1 MPKPRR
7 VQVTHDLVMP
17 DRSDPDRH
25 VDLSS
30 LFGMPEVQALHI
42 PVAALQPN
50 PYQPRQEFAQPQLD
64 ELTAGIRAHG
74 FLGTLLAR
82 PTPGQPET
90 YQLAYG
96 ERRWRASK
104 LAGLET
110 IPVIVRDL
118 SDEEMLEIAITEN
131 VLRADLNPLEEAE
144 GYRQMMELFGYST
157 RKLAERVGK
166 TRSYIQHRLRILRAP
181 TEIQQLVRERPDTL
195 RYVAP
200 LMAVASA
207 KVRARLVAEIRDG
220 RLISDD
226 IEARAAE
233 IAATVGGA
241 AVEPTPAGGREA
253 KKALRRDR
261 LSIATRA
268 LSGFLGSKR
277 LPMDGDTATR
287 MRHLHELTER
297 YLNLWEVKSRMEAND
312 GGTRLTHL

>member
-50 PYQPRQEFAQPQLD
+50 PYQPRQEFAQQQLE
-64 ELTAGIRAHG
+64 ELAAGIRAHG
-74 FLGTLLAR
+74 FLGTLLVR
-82 PTPGQPET
+82 PAPGEPDS

-110 IPVIVRDL
+110 IPAIVREL
-118 SDEEMLEIAITEN
+118 SNEQMLEIAITEN

-144 GYRQMMELFGYST
+144 GYRQRMELFGYST

-181 TEIQQLVRERPDTL
+181 QEIQQLVKERPDTL

-207 KVRARLVAEIRDG
+207 RVRARLVEEIREG

-226 IEARAAE
+226 IEARADE
-233 IAATVGGA
+233 IAEVLGDA
-241 AVEPTPAGGREA
+241 AGDPDLPGAGGGKRV
-253 KKALRRDR
+253 LRRDR

-277 LPMDGDTATR
+277 LPMDGDTASR

-297 YLNLWEVKSRMEAND
+297 YLSLWEMQSRTEHKE
-312 GGTRLTHL
+312 GGSRVSHL